1 MHFRS
6 CCFEVQQSRLSKGL
20 YKSYITHL
28 KGGLAAG
35 VRMSFSILFL
45 IGRLK
50 KMAWKWGVG
59 GLRRLKI
66 AWYSFCTASSA
77 LLLLLTTDFYLAVLI
92 LLPQCLRSHISG
104 ICFHYVIKRTLI
116 YLTSLCAYRDQLV
129 FTSGVTNT
137 LFWLWMLRNNASPY
151 STHFAKQKWTRKLR
165 GVS

>member
-1 MHFRS
+1 M
-6 CCFEVQQSRLSKGL
+6 
-20 YKSYITHL
+20 
-28 KGGLAAG
+28 A
-35 VRMSFSILFL
+35 FSILFL

-104 ICFHYVIKRTLI
+104 ICFHYVIKRKLI
-116 YLTSLCAYRDQLV
+116 YLTSLCTYRDQLV
-129 FTSGVTNT
+129 FTSGTTNT
-137 LFWLWMLRNNASPY
+137 LFWLGMLRNNAFPY
-151 STHFAKQKWTRKLR
+151 STVHMLCKTKMDPKFKRCQLNWPASVFRLSNNHIVLVWSNRLPP
-165 GVS
+165 